1 MFVPTLRLNSL
12 AYKIHRNSINL
23 NQVNVNKFT
32 FDTRRSNKYCTRV
45 INIPTNEIRS
55 TGGEILLSP
64 LVDFKNNLTFN
75 SVNCANVFNKHKGIQ
90 AYSQEI
96 TTFFDVEDTTNNP
109 NTVTQSSDQV
119 KKQPPAETLT
129 RVDDLMDDKSKF
141 DQIMTN
147 GHILKEIGTKLVNF
161 SFAISLAALVVA
173 CVIVA
178 FIWGSWLC
186 IEIIQLVLLHPKL
199 SLSMALGCVF
209 TFLLLLF

>member
-1 MFVPTLRLNSL
+1 
-12 AYKIHRNSINL
+12 
-23 NQVNVNKFT
+23 
-32 FDTRRSNKYCTRV
+32 
-45 INIPTNEIRS
+45 
-55 TGGEILLSP
+55 
-64 LVDFKNNLTFN
+64 
-75 SVNCANVFNKHKGIQ
+75 
-90 AYSQEI
+90 
-96 TTFFDVEDTTNNP
+96 
-109 NTVTQSSDQV
+109 
-119 KKQPPAETLT
+119 
-129 RVDDLMDDKSKF
+129 
-141 DQIMTN
+141 MTN